1 MPFPTMTRPPR
12 TAPAPFRAKPFPP
25 VPGGK
30 PPMAGGKP
38 QFRQMGGKTIPMMAD
53 GGLGTPAPIGG
64 GPSAAAAPPVVD
76 PDQDQDNDSPV
87 ISPEALNYHDEP
99 RSCAP
104 AGDSPGCQYF
114 GDDGTCSVLKIQV
127 AGPGACNAFLAK
139 GGAGDQ
145 DAGGPPQPGQD
156 MDQGGDMAAG
166 GQQ

>member
-12 TAPAPFRAKPFPP
+12 PGAPAPFRAKPFPP

-64 GPSAAAAPPVVD
+64 PSAAPPPPTVD
-76 PDQDQDNDSPV
+76 PDQDNDIDSPA
-87 ISPEALNYHDEP
+87 IKPESLNYHD
-99 RSCAP
+99 SAQTCAT
-104 AGDSPGCQYF
+104 CQYMGDDSQCAVLKMAVSPEGGCNAF
-114 GDDGTCSVLKIQV
+114 EAKTGAGDDG
-127 AGPGACNAFLAK
+127 G
-139 GGAGDQ
+139 
-145 DAGGPPQPGQD
+145 GGPPQPGQD